1 MYALA
6 DVNSFYC
13 SVEKCFRPDL
23 RDKPV
28 VVLSNNDGCVIARC
42 KLAKKIRHSYGFTP
56 VLSCVSSASRS
67 P

>member
-28 VVLSNNDGCVIARC
+28 VVLALLNNRE
-42 KLAKKIRHSYGFTP
+42 
-56 VLSCVSSASRS
+56 SCCFGAPALVKDACHYCE
-67 P
+67 

>member
-42 KLAKKIRHSYGFTP
+42 KLAKN
-56 VLSCVSSASRS
+56 SAFLWVYLV
-67 P
+67 

>member
-28 VVLSNNDGCVIARC
+28 VVLSNNDGCVIARVTNGA
-42 KLAKKIRHSYGFTP
+42 KLIHPSG
-56 VLSCVSSASRS
+56 
-67 P
+67 

>member
-42 KLAKKIRHSYGFTP
+42 KLAKNSAFQWVYPG
-56 VLSCVSSASRS
+56 LSCVSSVSRS

>member
-42 KLAKKIRHSYGFTP
+42 KLAKKFGIPMGLP
-56 VLSCVSSASRS
+56 
-67 P
+67 